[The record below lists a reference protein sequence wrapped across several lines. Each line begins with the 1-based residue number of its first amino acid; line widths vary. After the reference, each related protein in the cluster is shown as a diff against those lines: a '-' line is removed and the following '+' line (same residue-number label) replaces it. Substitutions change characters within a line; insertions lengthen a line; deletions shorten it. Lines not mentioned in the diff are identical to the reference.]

1 MSKVVVG
8 LAIVVVLVW
17 LGWLFTK
24 SRSRQRKNEFLKDHG
39 GKACP
44 QCKQYVSQVALVC
57 RSCGYR
63 FDLSEPGV
71 SKDEPHV

>member
-1 MSKVVVG
+1 MSKVVLG
-8 LAIVVVLVW
+8 LAIVLLLVW
-17 LGWLFTK
+17 LGRWLARR
-24 SRSRQRKNEFLKDHG
+24 RSRQRKNEFLKDHG

-57 RSCGYR
+57 RFCGYR
-63 FDLSEPGV
+63 FDLSEPGA